1 MLRALLLF
9 VVLPLFLF
17 AGCVVNIPIPGPA
30 TPRFVVVG
38 GEGEPVVYLLRLDGI
53 ITDTAQRTGIL
64 PGQVELGSVESVRV
78 QLDALARENIRP
90 AALLVRINSPG
101 GSITASDIVYHQIRA
116 YKERLGI
123 PVVVLMMDMAASGGY
138 YIAMAGD
145 TVVAH
150 PTTITGS
157 IGVLL
162 PSVNIAGL
170 MEKFGVQ
177 DNSITSGPYKD
188 LFSFTRP
195 RPAEHDRILR
205 DIVAEM
211 HGRFVTVVREGRQER
226 LQQPA
231 EQLADGRIYTAV
243 QAQRVGL
250 IDKVGYFDDA
260 LAEVR
265 RATGLSSFRLITLAP
280 LREGEQGNIYMNQ
293 GAVEARGG
301 GLPGLPGLAPGQPPL
316 SLAPSYLWMP
326 DWAGSAQ

>member
-1 MLRALLLF
+1 MLRTLLLLILVPALLF
-9 VVLPLFLF
+9 M
-17 AGCVVNIPIPGPA
+17 GCVVNIPIPGPA

-38 GEGEPVVYLLRLDGI
+38 GEGEPVVYLLRLDGV
-53 ITDTAQRTGIL
+53 ITDTSQRTGIL
-64 PGQVELGSVESVRV
+64 PGQVKLGSVESVRV
-78 QLDALARENIRP
+78 QLDDLERQGIRP
-90 AALLVRINSPG
+90 AALLVRVNSPG

-116 YKERLGI
+116 YKQRLGI

-138 YIAMAGD
+138 YVAMAGD

-162 PSVNIAGL
+162 PSVNVAGL
-170 MEKFGVQ
+170 MEKFGVE

-195 RPAEHDRILR
+195 RPAEHERILR

-211 HGRFVTVVREGRQER
+211 HGRFITVVREGRGNR
-226 LQQPA
+226 LQKPA
-231 EQLADGRIYTAV
+231 EQLADGRIYTAG
-243 QAQRVGL
+243 QAQRMGL

-265 RATGLSSFRLITLAP
+265 RATGLSDFRLITLAP

-293 GAVEARGG
+293 GAAEARG
-301 GLPGLPGLAPGQPPL
+301 GLPGLSPGQPPL
-316 SLAPSYLWMP
+316 SLVPSYLWLP
-326 DWAGSAQ
+326 DWAGTAQ

>member
-1 MLRALLLF
+1 MLRSLFLPVLLS
-9 VVLPLFLF
+9 LFLF
-17 AGCVVNIPIPGPA
+17 AGCVVNIPIPGPS
-30 TPRFVVVG
+30 TPRFVVVS
-38 GEGEPVVYLLRLDGI
+38 GEGAPVVYLLRLDGV
-53 ITDTAQRTGIL
+53 ITDTSQRTGFL
-64 PGQVELGSVESVRV
+64 PGQVQLGSVESVRV
-78 QLDALARENIRP
+78 QLDALERQGIRP
-90 AALLVRINSPG
+90 AALLLRVNSPG

-116 YKERLGI
+116 YKARLGI

-138 YIAMAGD
+138 YVAMAGD

-170 MEKFGVQ
+170 MEKFGVE

-188 LFSFTRP
+188 LFSFTRS
-195 RPAEHDRILR
+195 RPAEHDAILR
-205 DIVAEM
+205 AIVAEM
-211 HGRFVTVVREGRQER
+211 HERFVTVVREGRQGR
-226 LQQPA
+226 LQQPV
-231 EQLADGRIYTAV
+231 EQLADGRIYTAG

-260 LAEVR
+260 MAEVR

-280 LREGEQGNIYMNQ
+280 LGEGEQGNIYMNQ
-293 GAVEARGG
+293 GSADARGG
-301 GLPGLPGLAPGQPPL
+301 GLPGLTPGQRPL
-316 SLAPSYLWMP
+316 SLAPSYLWLP